1 MKCSIYACIRQFASQ
16 CIFTIYCMYILY
28 ILYEIL
34 DNNELKLFFCK
45 LLLFVII
52 AEIYSLK
59 LTITCM

>member
-1 MKCSIYACIRQFASQ
+1 VYVS
-16 CIFTIYCMYILY
+16 YILY
-28 ILYEIL
+28 VHTCILYEIL